1 MGIGVSI
8 FLLAVGAILKFAV
21 DVNTQG
27 VDLQT
32 VGVILMVVGVI
43 GLLMS
48 LLFWSSIAPYGR
60 RRSVVVDDDVPVRS
74 RRRVYEDELV

>member
-8 FLLAVGAILKFAV
+8 FLLAIGAIMTFALNAEV
-21 DVNTQG
+21 SGINLD
-27 VDLQT
+27 T

-48 LLFWSSIAPYGR
+48 AMFWSSWGGFGGSR
-60 RRSVVVDDDVPVRS
+60 TERTVVRDREV
-74 RRRVYEDELV
+74 L